1 MRQYVAEA
9 YHKAKADGSNPEL
22 VKAVEDLLG
31 KKVGEELPQA
41 ELPKAAEPIEA
52 LKDVESTAKALE
64 GKDELGIEKLINLI
78 DRTFLIDNES
88 IDKIKNL
95 LNKQIDKISS
105 KITKE
110 QNKKGVYKFEQIS
123 EEYRKNKEY
132 QNINESYDNLESHN
146 YNILKGVF
154 EDAVDKFNIK
164 ELYESEEYNISSKQ
178 DIKDILLK
186 NFFDNSIKKEI
197 PDIFS
202 DKTKQNLANQIS
214 QRLLRFYTN
223 NNGLSLS
230 DVPSNTRSYFVENSK
245 KIVDDFYKILSNE
258 LTKIENY
265 DSSKKL
271 SEIISEAYHKA
282 KADGSNPELVKAVE
296 ELLNDNRTTTKANQ
310 PVQQDAPTA
319 KEQGVAE
326 TVQKGADAV
335 GRGNAEGK
343 SAILEEI
350 KSKNLTHV
358 RGKNMGENQALGT
371 FVSTEK
377 GNRYETK
384 DNKAEQVD
392 VDIKNPFVVDNGDYG
407 LVDKRQEILNA
418 NRDRFDEY
426 DTVDYQ
432 KLPDGKLTVDN
443 LNEKG
448 IKKLAELT
456 TNELKKQGYDGI
468 YFRESSTQEGEL
480 VVFDKDNVKFK
491 GEESAQAKGEK
502 STEDKIIQLVKAHN
516 NLGFKTTEDK
526 ADRVKYKSE
535 IQKLARELGWGI
547 KPRGNGN
554 IDVVDNKGKIRRPK
568 SDLTQEQ
575 KAEQAKLNKEKKE
588 TFAKIASYEFDDIT
602 DKVLQYFGT
611 GGRIKSEDLKKE
623 VLGTGD
629 GKVQQSEWDKRIRLH
644 SKDAPGLDRVVEYIV
659 GYGAEGKAQ
668 DEAKEAILNVLREY
682 DSPVKMREEL
692 LSRMDNTEDIDKQQ
706 TQDEIDA
713 EILNRKIAERGAFA
727 VFDIPMPEELAREL
741 EGIDF
746 LDDKDLEAREYDKYE
761 QIYNQY
767 VDKNG
772 NFDVEQFKKDN
783 PNESNDNTKSDKGA
797 ESKDRNEDDGGIKGA
812 TEANRRKAEQEFSAE
827 TERLKQAND
836 KAQSEL
842 KNKRNDLAKNAQA
855 EMFSDVAKANEL
867 FGVEKD
873 LSKENTDAI
882 LAPYVRNAEATA
894 KALQD
899 HLDNK
904 EQYISKYDNQAR
916 IDEELS
922 GKELA
927 ADALD
932 RIASKLGGKKNLT
945 EEERTSLAK
954 DVTDLAK
961 GLIQMGKATLDNVID
976 KIKDEIRKR
985 LPDIDDKTLNE
996 VAKNVENKVLFSE
1009 AVKWYKDKGYTYE
1022 KAKAELDKADV
1033 DYKESDLQE
1042 AWNGDVKVETVEP
1055 QSETVSKFSQAM
1067 DMYNAIADAEGSAK
1081 KRRLSEERRK
1091 FMDENPSIKYIDDN
1105 IKEINRQLEEKGLI
1119 KKTGDCP

>member
-1 MRQYVAEA
+1 MTNEEMNTPNTKPDMPDQNLIPF
-9 YHKAKADGSNPEL
+9 NPEL
-22 VKAVEDLLG
+22 VKAVE
-31 KKVGEELPQA
+31 K
-41 ELPKAAEPIEA
+41 
-52 LKDVESTAKALE
+52 
-64 GKDELGIEKLINLI
+64 
-78 DRTFLIDNES
+78 
-88 IDKIKNL
+88 
-95 LNKQIDKISS
+95 
-105 KITKE
+105 
-110 QNKKGVYKFEQIS
+110 
-123 EEYRKNKEY
+123 
-132 QNINESYDNLESHN
+132 
-146 YNILKGVF
+146 
-154 EDAVDKFNIK
+154 
-164 ELYESEEYNISSKQ
+164 
-178 DIKDILLK
+178 
-186 NFFDNSIKKEI
+186 
-197 PDIFS
+197 
-202 DKTKQNLANQIS
+202 
-214 QRLLRFYTN
+214 
-223 NNGLSLS
+223 
-230 DVPSNTRSYFVENSK
+230 
-245 KIVDDFYKILSNE
+245 
-258 LTKIENY
+258 
-265 DSSKKL
+265 
-271 SEIISEAYHKA
+271 
-282 KADGSNPELVKAVE
+282 
-296 ELLNDNRTTTKANQ
+296 LLNDKGTTTEANQ